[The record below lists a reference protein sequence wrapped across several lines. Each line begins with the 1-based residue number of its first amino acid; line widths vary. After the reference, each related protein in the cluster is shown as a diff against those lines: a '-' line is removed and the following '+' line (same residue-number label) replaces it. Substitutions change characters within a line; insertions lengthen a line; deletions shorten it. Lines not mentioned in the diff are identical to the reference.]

1 MTGRTGIIAACVAV
15 LALGLWLVCGRG
27 VVQDAVQPVENGR
40 VWFVRSVGTR
50 LKGFFGGAAQAA
62 ENQRLRDENEAL
74 RMVRTDVVRVAEEN
88 ARLRALLGLD
98 AARVPFPTNRWL
110 CAPVLSRNGAGGVR
124 GLIRVGRGR
133 ADGVTTNAAVAVPAG
148 LVGRVEQVSSRT
160 ADVRL
165 ITDPSVKVSCELDLG
180 ETALGPVRGILQG
193 GGVHTVRAEAAA
205 SILYVLNPLRLRHLG
220 RQPELPA
227 RTRIITSG
235 LGGIFPRGLLV
246 GFLIEGQGVDET
258 QLEREGD
265 VEPAVDLPSL
275 ENVFI
280 RRED

>member
-1 MTGRTGIIAACVAV
+1 MVNS
-15 LALGLWLVCGRG
+15 L
-27 VVQDAVQPVENGR
+27 
-40 VWFVRSVGTR
+40 GTR
-50 LKGFFGGAAQAA
+50 LKGLFGGATIAA
-62 ENQRLRDENEAL
+62 ENQRLKKENEAL
-74 RMVRTDVVRVAEEN
+74 KMIRTDVARVAEEN

-98 AARVPFPTNRWL
+98 LPEVTLPTNHWL

-124 GLIRVGRGR
+124 SLIRIGRGSV
-133 ADGVTTNAAVAVPAG
+133 DGVTTNAAVAVPEG
-148 LVGRVEQVSSRT
+148 LVGRVEQVSPRT

-180 ETALGPVRGILQG
+180 DSDLGAVRGILQG
-193 GGVHTVRAEAAA
+193 GGVHTVRAEAGAT
-205 SILYVLNPLRLRHLG
+205 ILYVLNPLRLRHLG

-227 RTRIITSG
+227 RTRVITSG
-235 LGGIFPRGLLV
+235 LGGVFPRGLLV
-246 GFLIEGQGVDET
+246 GFLIEEQGVDET